1 MLICSGFL
9 SQRAATHGCCKWQKK
24 EEYIKNSHELLG
36 HVKDTWLLGNSVG
49 RDIGARLSFCTNPPL
64 HLIWNQQK
72 KGSFLFSWES
82 QKFPW
87 GAGSGN
93 RFFPSAVPHHCWRMI
108 LLMCWGFAFFKYHWY
123 LFSLLALNSNEA
135 EVSSVP
141 WWGIYP
147 KKASRNVRF
156 LGLQT
161 SFHLSSIPSVCLA
174 APPPLPSSSLW
185 SQPPRPVKWT
195 FS

>member
-1 MLICSGFL
+1 MN
-9 SQRAATHGCCKWQKK
+9 SQDMGQRG
-24 EEYIKNSHELLG
+24 
-36 HVKDTWLLGNSVG
+36 DTWLLGNSL
-49 RDIGARLSFCTNPPL
+49 RKDTGARLSFCTGPPL
-64 HLIWNQQK
+64 HLIGNQQK
-72 KGSFLFSWES
+72 KGSFLFSWER

-87 GAGSGN
+87 GAESEN
-93 RFFPSAVPHHCWRMI
+93 WFFPSAALHCRWRVI
-108 LLMCWGFAFFKYHWY
+108 LLMCWSFAFFKYHWY
-123 LFSLLALNSNEA
+123 LFSLFALNSNEA

-174 APPPLPSSSLW
+174 APPLLPSSSLW

>member
-1 MLICSGFL
+1 MWKIAMNSLRTHQGQRGDTGELCREGHR
-9 SQRAATHGCCKWQKK
+9 SQTQ
-24 EEYIKNSHELLG
+24 LL
-36 HVKDTWLLGNSVG
+36 HQPTFASNLKQ
-49 RDIGARLSFCTNPPL
+49 A
-64 HLIWNQQK
+64 K
-72 KGSFLFSWES
+72 KGQFSVFMRKAEISVRLREWES
-82 QKFPW
+82 I
-87 GAGSGN
+87 
-93 RFFPSAVPHHCWRMI
+93 FPSAILHHRWRVI

-123 LFSLLALNSNEA
+123 LFSLLTLNSNEA

-147 KKASRNVRF
+147 KKASRNVWF